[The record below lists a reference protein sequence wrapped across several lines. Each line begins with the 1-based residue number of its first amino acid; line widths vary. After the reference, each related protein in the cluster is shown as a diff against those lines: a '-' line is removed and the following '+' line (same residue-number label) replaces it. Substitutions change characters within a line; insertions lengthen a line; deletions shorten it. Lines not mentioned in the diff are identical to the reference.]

1 MPFKFI
7 PTTSLLRGLSIKVR
21 LAILF
26 TGLMLLVVAS
36 TAFVLFEH
44 HKLAIRASNLAIS
57 QHSELESAFYLRE
70 VLNQIERSNQKDVID
85 EKVAI
90 FRKLLRDASQLKNAA
105 NLTEEAE
112 LIQNLEMRFQQYLLS
127 VGRSGQRL
135 QDPVRQETYEEVSAA
150 LAALL
155 SRKQLAAYN
164 RSYAL
169 RQEQENSVRIGII
182 MLTAFVFLLGFVA
195 FIVISVVTKPLSA
208 LAQALDELS
217 IEDDLQNALP
227 KFAWDAP
234 EIARVASSFEQ
245 LLHRLRGYRAIN
257 IRRLLLEKRRAD
269 IIAASIFDGVF
280 LLRNDEVLYVN
291 PVGERILALPKGHTW
306 KGMSLAA
313 PSLPGQEGNPG
324 FKAILKSIQRTMP
337 VEFEVE
343 IEDQRKLHYLMRSY
357 PITEE
362 VIEQVEHAFDGP
374 VDQLL
379 DRWQAN
385 TLVIAQDI
393 TLVKEGQEAKGHFI
407 ATLSHEVKTPVT
419 SLTMATKLLIKTLD
433 RIPDASQRSL
443 IETCASDV
451 DRLRGLIDNLL
462 SVSKFDAL
470 TQKLEL
476 QMVNISKLLKQS
488 VQSFQPQAFE
498 RGVEIGMQGILNQ
511 PAVLISIDATKISW
525 AISNLLTNALRHTPR
540 SGRVEVVLET
550 KDDTVEVIIRD
561 NGPGIEK
568 NRQDRIFDKFN
579 PFYDLRIARSGSV
592 GMGMAIAREIIVAHG
607 GRIWVTSEPGRGAEF
622 CFVLPLKQP
631 SVMAV
636 TSGIRAQSSG
646 LESEKSST
654 GPIVKGDPSV
664 TSARS

>member
-1 MPFKFI
+1 MQFKTPRFKF
-7 PTTSLLRGLSIKVR
+7 LFRGLSIKVR
-21 LAILF
+21 LGILF
-26 TGLMLLVVAS
+26 TSLMLLVVVS
-36 TAFVLFEH
+36 TAFVLFQH
-44 HKLAIRASNLAIS
+44 HKLAIRASNLAIQ

-70 VLNQIERSNQKDVID
+70 VLNQIERANRKDVID
-85 EKVAI
+85 DKVST
-90 FRKLLRDASQLKNAA
+90 FRKLLDESQSTAM
-105 NLTEEAE
+105 TPEEAS
-112 LIQNLEMRFQQYLLS
+112 LTQNLDMRFQQYLLS
-127 VGRSGQRL
+127 LGRSGNRVT
-135 QDPVRQETYEEVSAA
+135 DPARQESYEDISAA
-150 LAALL
+150 LAALI
-155 SRKQLAAYN
+155 SRKQLVAYN

-169 RQEQENSVRIGII
+169 RQEQENSVRFGLFI
-182 MLTAFVFLLGFVA
+182 LTAFVILLGIVA
-195 FIVISVVTKPLSA
+195 FLIISVVTKPLSA

-217 IEDDLQNALP
+217 IEDDLHNALP

-257 IRRLLLEKRRAD
+257 IRRLLIEKRRAD

-280 LLRNDEVLYVN
+280 LLRNDEILYVN
-291 PVGERILALPKGHTW
+291 PVGERILSLPRGQSW
-306 KGMSLAA
+306 KGLTLTA
-313 PSLPGQEGNPG
+313 PMLPGQEKNTG
-324 FKAILKSIQRTMP
+324 FKAVLKSVQRTMP

-343 IEDQRKLHYLMRSY
+343 IEDQRKLHYLLRSY

-374 VDQLL
+374 VEQLL

-393 TLVKEGQEAKGHFI
+393 TLVKEGQDAKGHFI

-419 SLTMATKLLIKTLD
+419 SLTMATRLLLKTID
-433 RIPDASQRSL
+433 KIPDASQRSL

-476 QMVNISKLLKQS
+476 QVVNISKLLKQS
-488 VQSFQPQAFE
+488 VQAFQPQAFE
-498 RGVEIGMQGILNQ
+498 RGIEMGMQGILNH
-511 PAVLISIDATKISW
+511 PPVSLTIDATKISW

-540 SGRVEVVLET
+540 GGRVEVVLET
-550 KDDTVEVIIRD
+550 KDDNLEITIRD

-607 GRIWVTSEPGRGAEF
+607 GRIWVTSEPGFGAEF
-622 CFVLPLKQP
+622 CFVLPLKAAP
-631 SVMAV
+631 VMAL
-636 TSGIRAQSSG
+636 TGSPGNTLPGSS
-646 LESEKSST
+646 LNSN
-654 GPIVKGDPSV
+654 GPNLKGDPSV